1 MAQDGLYKWNGGR
14 CLSGMN
20 LKIVFIGAG
29 MVVVVGLVCLM
40 ASAPVRGTVREPKTE
55 CTFEYTMPVTN
66 TTAATNGAAQ
76 TK

>member
-1 MAQDGLYKWNGGR
+1 
-14 CLSGMN
+14 MN
-20 LKIVFIGAG
+20 RKAVFIGAG

-40 ASAPVRGTVREPKTE
+40 ASAPVRGTIREPKTE

-66 TTAATNGAAQ
+66 GWSVTVQTNGAAQ